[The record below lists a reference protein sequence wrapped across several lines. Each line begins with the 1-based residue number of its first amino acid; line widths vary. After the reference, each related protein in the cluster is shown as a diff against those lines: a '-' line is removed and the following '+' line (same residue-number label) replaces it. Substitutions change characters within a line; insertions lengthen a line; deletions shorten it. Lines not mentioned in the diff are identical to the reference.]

1 MMYLTSSKFPD
12 LDAKCN
18 IVSLKKSFNII
29 NMKELIKKITNQ
41 KFESV
46 INGYSPVNVDIF
58 LDSIIN
64 DLEEIQN
71 KFNEIK
77 KQNEELKNKIK
88 ILEEANISITTKNS
102 TNEKKEI
109 ITNIEKDSINPKK
122 DEI

>member
-1 MMYLTSSKFPD
+1 
-12 LDAKCN
+12 
-18 IVSLKKSFNII
+18 
-29 NMKELIKKITNQ
+29 MKELIKKITNQ

-71 KFNEIK
+71 KLNEIK

-88 ILEEANISITTKNS
+88 ILEEANISIATKNS

>member
-1 MMYLTSSKFPD
+1 
-12 LDAKCN
+12 
-18 IVSLKKSFNII
+18 
-29 NMKELIKKITNQ
+29 MKELIKKITNQ

-71 KFNEIK
+71 KLNEIK

-88 ILEEANISITTKNS
+88 ILEEVNISIANKNS

-109 ITNIEKDSINPKK
+109 ITNIEKDPINPKK

>member
-1 MMYLTSSKFPD
+1 
-12 LDAKCN
+12 
-18 IVSLKKSFNII
+18 
-29 NMKELIKKITNQ
+29 MKELIKKITNQ

-88 ILEEANISITTKNS
+88 ILEETNISIATKNS

-109 ITNIEKDSINPKK
+109 ITNIEKDSISPKK

>member
-1 MMYLTSSKFPD
+1 
-12 LDAKCN
+12 
-18 IVSLKKSFNII
+18 
-29 NMKELIKKITNQ
+29 MKELIKKITNQ

-109 ITNIEKDSINPKK
+109 ITNIEKDSINSKK

>member
-1 MMYLTSSKFPD
+1 
-12 LDAKCN
+12 
-18 IVSLKKSFNII
+18 
-29 NMKELIKKITNQ
+29 MKELIKKITNQ

>member
-1 MMYLTSSKFPD
+1 
-12 LDAKCN
+12 
-18 IVSLKKSFNII
+18 
-29 NMKELIKKITNQ
+29 MKELIKKITNQ

-102 TNEKKEI
+102 TNEEKEI